1 MHFQCFTTLFPL
13 SLHLHSPHAH
23 RPLIRSVIGEG
34 YQIAFFVLISS
45 PSTLFCFCASY
56 SVFVVVETTA
66 LHPSAKNTRDS
77 IPPRLQ
83 LRLKNAAACPAQ
95 EFSVG
100 GRSTKASFNSNNPIR
115 RSGRGEDLKPK
126 TARRRRH
133 DHPHPVLL
141 LREGDRQQVGGLPG
155 APAGGVHRG
164 VSIVV

>member
-1 MHFQCFTTLFPL
+1 MGKHQNSNAFPVFYH
-13 SLHLHSPHAH
+13 SLPSFPSFAFAAPAH
-23 RPLIRSVIGEG
+23 RPLIRTVIGEG

-83 LRLKNAAACPAQ
+83 LRLRNAAACPAQ

-100 GRSTKASFNSNNPIR
+100 GRSTKASFSSRDVNEPGKCGFG
-115 RSGRGEDLKPK
+115 SGRVFEMR
-126 TARRRRH
+126 ARAKCG
-133 DHPHPVLL
+133 P
-141 LREGDRQQVGGLPG
+141 GGLYLENFFLCCFERG
-155 APAGGVHRG
+155 A
-164 VSIVV
+164 